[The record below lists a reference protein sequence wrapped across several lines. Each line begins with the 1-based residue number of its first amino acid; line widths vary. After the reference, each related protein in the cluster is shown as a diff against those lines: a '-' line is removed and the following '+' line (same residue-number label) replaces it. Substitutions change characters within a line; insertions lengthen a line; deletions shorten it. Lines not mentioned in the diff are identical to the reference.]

1 MNKLFYC
8 CKQKT
13 FDCKAGNVNE
23 SAYVSISAIALYVGV
38 YVCICEYAEYVSG
51 FFWVYVSVL
60 DGVYTEGNENILQNI
75 ITNILSEYSERIFVY
90 HSGMYII
97 GYCWNCYT

>member
-51 FFWVYVSVL
+51 FF
-60 DGVYTEGNENILQNI
+60 E
-75 ITNILSEYSERIFVY
+75 FVY
-90 HSGMYII
+90 P
-97 GYCWNCYT
+97 CWTVFILKAMKIFCKI